1 MPAYTSKSLDEQ
13 SLVAV
18 AGENLAVNGLGTGL
32 RCLGGRGEDTMSGA
46 VEMVEAAAEA
56 QVWQATGTDGAP
68 NLKQVAADRLAAHR
82 QRRAAAAQQEAELEA
97 RTRQHREAVHSARKS
112 ALRQGASLVRDAVMA
127 RYQQRESY
135 REFLA
140 AEAERAIS
148 QAQAEA
154 DVAARSARAVAEAQM
169 ALLEEFDQIN
179 RPEPGP
185 REEVLAQK
193 KAETR
198 GELAHALADI
208 VLGARELMDEPPLL
222 TVVEAPQFEKAGVPL
237 APEPAVREVSASG
250 LTVRLFEDMPVATP
264 KPSEVRP
271 RRGKEPVEEF
281 SGIFFDEHV
290 ADTLNALEEEIA
302 FRRAPEFP
310 HANALHM
317 QAIPGNLIEFP
328 RELVAPRRARPR
340 LAEGPLREE
349 VEEPQ
354 LRIFE
359 VDAEQTVVA
368 PMVLEDN
375 PVPGWQ
381 TLHLEAFE
389 AVPAALSTASDAQTH
404 LALPLH
410 TAPLE
415 RRLMSAAVDL
425 CLVGG
430 AWLAAATCAVEA
442 AGPALKAMSLPVTGI
457 SVLGSFAVFAVMYQ
471 VLFFS
476 LAESTPG
483 MRYARIALC
492 TFGEGNPSRR
502 AMRRRVFSTILAAC
516 PLGLGLLWTLL
527 DNDGLG
533 WHDRMSRMYQRAY

>member
-1 MPAYTSKSLDEQ
+1 M
-13 SLVAV
+13 
-18 AGENLAVNGLGTGL
+18 G
-32 RCLGGRGEDTMSGA
+32 
-46 VEMVEAAAEA
+46 
-56 QVWQATGTDGAP
+56 WQATGTDGAP

-82 QRRAAAAQQEAELEA
+82 QRRAAAAAQEAELEA
-97 RTRQHREAVHSARKS
+97 RTRQHREAVHTARKS
-112 ALRQGASLVRDAVMA
+112 ALRQGASVVRDAVMA
-127 RYQQRESY
+127 RYERRESY

-140 AEAERAIS
+140 AEAERAIA

-169 ALLEEFDQIN
+169 ALLEEFDTIN
-179 RPEPGP
+179 QPEPGP

-208 VLGARELMDEPPLL
+208 VLGARELLHEPPRL
-222 TVVEAPQFEKAGVPL
+222 TVMDAPQFEEVVRS
-237 APEPAVREVSASG
+237 APPVVSEPAVREVSSAG
-250 LTVRLFEDMPVATP
+250 LTVRLYEDMPPAPART
-264 KPSEVRP
+264 SEVRP
-271 RRGKEPVEEF
+271 RRGNQPVEEYTGF
-281 SGIFFDEHV
+281 AFDEHV
-290 ADTLNALEEEIA
+290 AETLSALEEEIE

-310 HANALHM
+310 QPAALQT

-340 LAEGPLREE
+340 LAEGPLRDEAG
-349 VEEPQ
+349 EPQ

-359 VDAEQTVVA
+359 VDAEQIEA
-368 PMVLEDN
+368 EPQPIEDN

-381 TLHLEAFE
+381 TLQLGSFE
-389 AVPAALSTASDAQTH
+389 AMPAALATASDAQTH

-410 TAPLE
+410 TASLE

-425 CLVGG
+425 CCVGCS
-430 AWLAAATCAVEA
+430 WLAAATCAVEV
-442 AGPALKAMSLPVTGI
+442 AGAGLKAMPLPLTAI
-457 SVLGSFAVFAVMYQ
+457 SVLGSFALFVVMYQ

-492 TFGEGNPSRR
+492 TFGEGNPSRK

-516 PLGLGLLWTLL
+516 PLGLGLAWTLL